1 MKKVKAKVRNWHVA
15 ILVIVAGL
23 MSASCGGSPK
33 GSQQSAV
40 ANAAGL
46 VFNTASLDFGAVAV
60 NDSRQASVIVTNSSE
75 TNGGS
80 VTVNK
85 IVVTGPGFAL
95 SAPFAAFTLT
105 PGQSSTITVNFAPKA
120 AGEVTGQLSIFVAGA
135 SGSSDVSLTGSTIVG
150 SQLVVFPSKLNFG
163 GVALGNNKTL
173 TGTLSVGSTDV
184 VVESASWN
192 GQGYSVSGIDFPVT
206 VPANSSISYKVSFT
220 PQASGSI
227 SGGII
232 FVSDAPNSPAT
243 QSFTGSGSAVS
254 QVVQHSVDLSW
265 DLGSAGIDGYNVY
278 RGTRS
283 GGPYTKL
290 NSKAL
295 ATSSYTDATVKSGA
309 TYYYVA
315 TSVDAGVE
323 SAYSEEVAAAIPSP

>member
-1 MKKVKAKVRNWHVA
+1 MRKVKANVRNWQVA
-15 ILVIVAGL
+15 SLVIIAGL

-33 GSQQSAV
+33 GSQSAV
-40 ANAAGL
+40 ASAAGL
-46 VFNTASLDFGAVAV
+46 VFNTASLDFGAVAI
-60 NDSRQASVIVTNSSE
+60 NDSRKASVVVTNSSDV
-75 TNGGS
+75 NGGS

-95 SAPFAAFTLT
+95 SAPLAAFTLT
-105 PGQSSTITVNFAPKA
+105 PGQSSTITVNFAPTA
-120 AGEVTGQLSIFVAGA
+120 AGAAAGQLAIFVAGA
-135 SGSSDVSLTGSTIVG
+135 SGSSDVSLTGSTIIG
-150 SQLVVFPSKLNFG
+150 SQLVVFPSKLDFG
-163 GVALGNNKTL
+163 GVALGSSKTL
-173 TGTLSVGSTDV
+173 TGTLSAGNTDV

-206 VPANSSISYKVSFT
+206 VPANSSISYKVSFA
-220 PQASGSI
+220 PQASGSTP
-227 SGGII
+227 GGIN
-232 FVSDAPNSPAT
+232 FVSDAPNSPT
-243 QSFTGSGSAVS
+243 PQTFSGSGGAVS

-295 ATSSYTDATVKSGA
+295 ATSSYTDATVKSGT

-323 SAYSEEVAAAIPSP
+323 SSYSEEVAAAIPSP

>member
-1 MKKVKAKVRNWHVA
+1 MRKLKASARNWHVA
-15 ILVIVAGL
+15 ILVVVASL

-60 NDSRQASVIVTNSSE
+60 DDSRKASVVVTNSSAA
-75 TNGGS
+75 NGGS
-80 VTVNK
+80 VTVSK
-85 IVVTGPGFAL
+85 MVVTGSGFAL
-95 SAPFAAFTLT
+95 SAPLAGFTLT

-120 AGEVTGQLSIFVAGA
+120 AGEATGQLSIFVAGA
-135 SGSSDVSLTGSTIVG
+135 SASSEVALTGSTIVG
-150 SQLVVFPSKLNFG
+150 SQLVLFPSKLNFG
-163 GVALGNNKTL
+163 GVALGASKTL
-173 TGTLSVGSTDV
+173 TGTLSAGSTDV
-184 VVESASWN
+184 VVASASWN

-206 VPANSSISYKVSFT
+206 VPANTSISYKVSFA

-243 QSFTGSGSAVS
+243 QTFTGSGGAVS
-254 QVVQHSVDLSW
+254 QVVHHSVDLSC
-265 DLGSAGIDGYNVY
+265 DLGSAGIDCYNVY
-278 RGTRS
+278 RGKVS

-290 NSKAL
+290 NSTAL
-295 ATSSYTDATVKSGA
+295 ATSSYTDATVKSGT

-323 SAYSEEVAAAIPSP
+323 SAYSEEVVAAIPSP

>member
-1 MKKVKAKVRNWHVA
+1 MRKVKANVRNWHAA

-23 MSASCGGSPK
+23 MSTSCGGSPK
-33 GSQQSAV
+33 GSQSAV
-40 ANAAGL
+40 PNAAGL
-46 VFNTASLDFGAVAV
+46 VFNTASLDFGAIAV
-60 NDSRQASVIVTNSSE
+60 NDSRKASVVVTNSSDA
-75 TNGGS
+75 NGGN

-85 IVVTGPGFAL
+85 IVVTGPGFTLA
-95 SAPFAAFTLT
+95 APLAAFTLT

-120 AGEVTGQLSIFVAGA
+120 AGEAVGQLSIFVAGA
-135 SGSSDVSLTGSTIVG
+135 SGSSDVSLTGSTIIG

-163 GVALGNNKTL
+163 GVALGSSKTL
-173 TGTLSVGSTDV
+173 TGTLSAGNTDI

-206 VPANSSISYKVSFT
+206 VPANTSISYKVSFA

-232 FVSDAPNSPAT
+232 FVSDAPNSPTT
-243 QSFTGSGSAVS
+243 QTFTGSGGAVS
-254 QVVQHSVDLSW
+254 QSVQHSVDLSW

-278 RGTRS
+278 HGTRS

-295 ATSSYTDATVKSGA
+295 ATSTYTDATVKSGT

-323 SAYSEEVAAAIPSP
+323 SSYSEEVVAAIPSP